1 MKKEEEEA
9 HQALA
14 DAEREEAEAL
24 EAIADAERE
33 EEEARVAEQ
42 NAQIEV
48 RPRPVLLAPVFLARR
63 GLARCAF
70 FMSKCLGVGG

>member
-48 RPRPVLLAPVFLARR
+48 RPRPVLLAPVFLASMVARCSCTS
-63 GLARCAF
+63 GLAMA
-70 FMSKCLGVGG
+70 S